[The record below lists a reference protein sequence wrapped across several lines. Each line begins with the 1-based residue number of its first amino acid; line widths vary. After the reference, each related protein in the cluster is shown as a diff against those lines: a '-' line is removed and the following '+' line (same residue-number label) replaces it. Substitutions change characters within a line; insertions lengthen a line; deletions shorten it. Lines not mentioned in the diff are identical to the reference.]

1 MIVDAFIKEYLLS
14 FENCSFS
21 GDIVQETHSELQ
33 IYVFH
38 YIESSMI
45 KKEILDVENGS
56 TGQDDQR

>member
-1 MIVDAFIKEYLLS
+1 M
-14 FENCSFS
+14 
-21 GDIVQETHSELQ
+21 QETHSELQ